1 MVPAD
6 QFIHKLLGAEQTE
19 GPVMKMLLIAPAS
32 GYWRRIGRRRF
43 FNGKTFR
50 FSMLPLLTVAELSPK
65 DAEITLI
72 DEQFQDIPDGMF
84 DLVGITAM
92 TALAPRAYELC
103 AHFRERGIPVVMG
116 GYHATLNPGEA
127 LQHADAVVT
136 GPAYGAW
143 QRVCEDVQAGRL
155 QRRYQGDIRGGIP
168 KTLPRHLLDKRQYVT
183 AHATFA
189 TMGCRNA
196 CRFCSIAKF
205 HESRFFTRPVEDVVE
220 EVAAFESRMFMFV
233 DDNLTMDREYA
244 LALFERLAPLGK
256 RWATQ
261 ASLTIGEDE
270 ELLAAMQ
277 RAGCTGVFV
286 GLETFNPEALAS
298 QQKAFNTPEKYRQ
311 AVAAFHRHGMYVEA
325 GVMVGF
331 DHDTP
336 DVFRDTLEALERARI
351 DAIQLAIV
359 TPLPGTPL
367 FESMKDRLA
376 DRNWEH
382 YDYRHA
388 VFAPAQL
395 SRNELQDGADWLIRA
410 FYSPWRI
417 VRRIPRWMSVPG
429 GWRLWVYP
437 LVLNLAYLGRVFRF
451 DIGGSNPARQWTSW
465 RRVCSNVIQNLRS
478 TWNVLGSGSRSEY
491 WDRT

>member
-1 MVPAD
+1 
-6 QFIHKLLGAEQTE
+6 
-19 GPVMKMLLIAPAS
+19 MKILLIAPAS

-50 FSMLPLLTVAELSPK
+50 FSMLPLLSVAELSPG

-72 DEQFQDIPDGMF
+72 DEQFQDIPDGHF
-84 DLVGITAM
+84 DVVGITAM

-127 LQHADAVVT
+127 LEHADAVVT

-143 QRVCEDVQAGRL
+143 QRVCEDIQAGTL
-155 QRRYQGDIRGGIP
+155 QRRYRGDVSLGIP
-168 KTLPRHLLDKRQYVT
+168 KTVPRQLLDKRQYVT

-205 HESRFFTRPVEDVVE
+205 HESRFFTRPVADVVA
-220 EVAAFESRMFMFV
+220 EVAAFDSPFFMFV
-233 DDNLTMDREYA
+233 DDNLTQDRDYA
-244 LALFERLAPLGK
+244 MALFEGLAPLGK
-256 RWATQ
+256 RWVTQ
-261 ASLTIGEDE
+261 ASLTIGDDE
-270 ELLAAMQ
+270 ALLAAMQ

-286 GLETFNPEALAS
+286 GLETFNPDALAS
-298 QQKAFNTPEKYRQ
+298 QQKAFNTPEKYRT

-331 DHDTP
+331 DHDSP
-336 DVFRDTLEALERARI
+336 AVFRETLKSLEQARI

-367 FESMKDRLA
+367 FESMRDRIV
-376 DRNWEH
+376 DRDWEH

-388 VFAPAQL
+388 VFTPRL
-395 SRNELQDGADWLIRA
+395 MRRDELQHGADWLIRA

-417 VRRIPRWMSVPG
+417 ARRIPRWLSLPG
-429 GWRLWVYP
+429 GWHLWIYP
-437 LVLNLAYLGRVFRF
+437 LVLNLAYLGRVIRF
-451 DIGGSNPARQWTSW
+451 GIRGNDPAGQWTYW
-465 RRVCSNVIQNLRS
+465 RRTCSNAIQNLRNAS
-478 TWNVLGSGSRSEY
+478 RVRGSSSKSEY
-491 WDRT
+491 CERT